1 MTTTAELLTDAFS
14 RIHDAVHGAVDGL
27 TPGQLAF
34 RPDSEAN
41 SIAWLVW
48 HLTRIQD
55 DHIADVARTGQVW
68 TSERDGQSWAD
79 RFALPFA
86 SSATGYGHGAE
97 AVAAVQV
104 KSGDLLTG
112 YYDAVHEET
121 IKYVRSLTDSDLDRI
136 VDRNWNPPVTL
147 AVRVISVISDD
158 LQHAG
163 QAAYLR
169 GLIERG

>member
-1 MTTTAELLTDAFS
+1 MTIADLLTDAFG
-14 RIHDAVHGAVDGL
+14 RIHHAVHGAVDGL
-27 TPGQLAF
+27 TPSQLAF
-34 RPDSEAN
+34 RPDSGSN

-55 DHIADVARTGQVW
+55 DHIADVASTGQVW
-68 TSERDGQSWAD
+68 TAGASGSTWAD
-79 RFALPFA
+79 RFGLPFA
-86 SSATGYGHGAE
+86 ASATGYGHGSE

-104 KSGDLLTG
+104 DSAEMLTG

-121 IKYVRSLTDSDLDRI
+121 LRYVQGLRDADLDRI
-136 VDRNWNPPVTL
+136 VDKAWDPPVTL
-147 AVRVISVISDD
+147 GVRLVSVISDD

-169 GLIERG
+169 GILERG